1 MIKGQII
8 IIEGQT
14 LKGKNKVR
22 EAGTNE
28 WVVLE
33 TCENVSCLKGP
44 GALIAPLLEE
54 GPNRNKM
61 RWVCLKNDPDFVIH
75 D

>member
-1 MIKGQII
+1 MVKGQII
-8 IIEGQT
+8 KIEGQS
-14 LKGKNKVR
+14 LKGKNKIR
-22 EAGTNE
+22 EAGTDE

-33 TCENVSCLKGP
+33 VCEGVSCLKGP

-54 GPNRNKM
+54 GPNNNKM
-61 RWVCLKNDPDFVIH
+61 RWVHLSNDPDFVIH